1 MRVVSAIAGLSA
13 LVFCF
18 QAVFAQPM
26 DISLPP
32 EDQDSSGD
40 DDDSFSGL
48 SSGAGSLV
56 EDEVIVSNVPLQ
68 GSTNTSLVT
77 DVSTSL
83 RDIQTDVQVTDS
95 PAEDYSTVPISTAS
109 RPGFPDIALVSKEP
123 PVTLEDFDSV
133 MEQDTT
139 KPAVLTT
146 SAPVAHRVSTA
157 RITTSR
163 AASTAKFIDIHDLS
177 NIDETD
183 SFGIVKESEKNLNSV
198 LPTIVPSTPLMDNSP
213 LSENDTLQEY
223 GSGDQGDFIFS
234 THDENQMNVKDVETE
249 NRKATGEAKDAKSEG
264 LMDRKE
270 VLGGVIAGG
279 LVGLLFAGFLVAF
292 MLYRMKKKDE
302 GSYSLDEPKQSNGG
316 YQKPHKQE
324 EFYA

>member
-1 MRVVSAIAGLSA
+1 MRVSAIAGLSA

-48 SSGAGSLV
+48 SSGAGSPI
-56 EDEVIVSNVPLQ
+56 EDEVIAYNVPLQ
-68 GSTNTSLVT
+68 ESTNTSLMPE
-77 DVSTSL
+77 VSTSF
-83 RDIQTDVQVTDS
+83 RDAQTKVQVTDS
-95 PAEDYSTVPISTAS
+95 PAEDYSRVPVSTAS
-109 RPGFPDIALVSKEP
+109 IPEFPDTAVVSKEP
-123 PVTLEDFDSV
+123 PVTLEGFDSIT
-133 MEQDTT
+133 EPDTT
-139 KPAVLTT
+139 KPAALTT
-146 SAPVAHRVSTA
+146 SLPIAHHVSTA

-163 AASTAKFIDIHDLS
+163 AASTVKFIDIQDES
-177 NIDETD
+177 NIDETR
-183 SFGIVKESEKNLNSV
+183 SLGMVPESERNLNSA
-198 LPTIVPSTPLMDNSP
+198 LPTVVSSTAVTDNSP
-213 LSENDTLQEY
+213 LPENDGFQEY

-234 THDENQMNVKDVETE
+234 THEENQMNAKDVETE
-249 NRKATGEAKDAKSEG
+249 NRMADTEAKDAKSEG

>member
-1 MRVVSAIAGLSA
+1 MRVSAIAGLSA

-18 QAVFAQPM
+18 QAVLAQSM
-26 DISLPP
+26 DTSLPP

-48 SSGAGSLV
+48 SSGIGSSI
-56 EDEVIVSNVPLQ
+56 EDEVIVSNLPLQ
-68 GSTNTSLVT
+68 ESTNTSLMPE
-77 DVSTSL
+77 VSTSL
-83 RDIQTDVQVTDS
+83 RDIQTKVQVTDS
-95 PAEDYSTVPISTAS
+95 PVEDYSSPSVFIAS
-109 RPGFPDIALVSKEP
+109 IPGFPVTSVVSKEP
-123 PVTLEDFDSV
+123 PVTLEELDSTT
-133 MEQDTT
+133 EPDTT
-139 KPAVLTT
+139 KPTVLTT
-146 SAPVAHRVSTA
+146 SIPIVHHVPTA
-157 RITTSR
+157 RITTSG
-163 AASTAKFIDIHDLS
+163 AASTVKFIDIHDIS
-177 NIDETD
+177 NIDETH
-183 SFGIVKESEKNLNSV
+183 SFGIVPESERNLNSA
-198 LPTIVPSTPLMDNSP
+198 LPTMVSSTARMESSLLP
-213 LSENDTLQEY
+213 ENDIFQEY
-223 GSGDQGDFIFS
+223 GSGGQEDFIFS
-234 THDENQMNVKDVETE
+234 TQEENQINVKDLEAE
-249 NRKATGEAKDAKSEG
+249 NRVIDTETKNAKSEG

>member
-1 MRVVSAIAGLSA
+1 
-13 LVFCF
+13 
-18 QAVFAQPM
+18 M
-26 DISLPP
+26 DTSLPP

-48 SSGAGSLV
+48 SSGIGSSI
-56 EDEVIVSNVPLQ
+56 EDEVIVSNLPLQ
-68 GSTNTSLVT
+68 ESTNTSLMPE
-77 DVSTSL
+77 VSTSL
-83 RDIQTDVQVTDS
+83 RDIQTKVQVTDS
-95 PAEDYSTVPISTAS
+95 PVEDYSSAPVSIAS
-109 RPGFPDIALVSKEP
+109 IPGFPDTAVASKEP
-123 PVTLEDFDSV
+123 PVTLEELDSTT
-133 MEQDTT
+133 EPDTT
-139 KPAVLTT
+139 KPTVLTT
-146 SAPVAHRVSTA
+146 SIPIAHHVSTA

-163 AASTAKFIDIHDLS
+163 AASTVKFIDIHDMS
-177 NIDETD
+177 NIDETR
-183 SFGIVKESEKNLNSV
+183 SFGIVPENERNLNSV
-198 LPTIVPSTPLMDNSP
+198 LPTMVSSTALMESSP
-213 LSENDTLQEY
+213 LPENDIFQEY
-223 GSGDQGDFIFS
+223 GSGGQEDFIFS
-234 THDENQMNVKDVETE
+234 THEENQINVKDLEAE
-249 NRKATGEAKDAKSEG
+249 NRMIDSETKNAKSEG

>member
-1 MRVVSAIAGLSA
+1 MRVSAIAGLSA

-48 SSGAGSLV
+48 SSGAGSSI
-56 EDEVIVSNVPLQ
+56 EDEVIAYNVPLQ
-68 GSTNTSLVT
+68 GSTNTSLMPE
-77 DVSTSL
+77 VSTSL
-83 RDIQTDVQVTDS
+83 RDTQTKVQVTDS
-95 PAEDYSTVPISTAS
+95 PAEDYSRAPVSTAS
-109 RPGFPDIALVSKEP
+109 IPGFPDTALPSKEP
-123 PVTLEDFDSV
+123 PVTLEEFDSV
-133 MEQDTT
+133 VEPHTT
-139 KPAVLTT
+139 EPAVMTT
-146 SAPVAHRVSTA
+146 SVPIAHHVSTA
-157 RITTSR
+157 RITTSH
-163 AASTAKFIDIHDLS
+163 AASTAHDIS
-177 NIDETD
+177 NIDETH
-183 SFGIVKESEKNLNSV
+183 SFGIGPKSEKNLSSAP
-198 LPTIVPSTPLMDNSP
+198 PTIVSSTALMDNSP
-213 LSENDTLQEY
+213 LPENDIFQEY
-223 GSGDQGDFIFS
+223 SSGDQGDFIFS
-234 THDENQMNVKDVETE
+234 THEENQMNAKDLETE
-249 NRKATGEAKDAKSEG
+249 NRMADTEATDAKSEG